1 MDFLTQTYK
10 MTPLKSAYR
19 INQNLNLILEFHNG
33 NLDVD
38 SYIKFKQIV
47 FNDKNFKAGLNHFIH
62 FKNVNFIAPQEDI
75 KKFVDFIKSNAPNL
89 GKRKVAFVTSTPNQV
104 VTTTIYKT
112 ILADKE
118 QQVAVFS
125 TNDTALNW
133 LTSNPL
139 ATEDLIEIVKSMTKE
154 INS

>member
-1 MDFLTQTYK
+1 
-10 MTPLKSAYR
+10 MTAFKSAYR
-19 INQNLNLILEFHNG
+19 IINDLNLILEYHSG
-33 NLDVD
+33 NIDVD
-38 SYIKFKQIV
+38 SYIKFKQLV
-47 FNDKNFKAGLNHFIH
+47 FSDTGFKSGLNHFIH
-62 FKNVNFIAPQEDI
+62 FKNVTFNTPDTEI
-75 KKFVDFIKSNAPNL
+75 KKFVDFIKNNAPKL

-112 ILADKE
+112 MLADKE